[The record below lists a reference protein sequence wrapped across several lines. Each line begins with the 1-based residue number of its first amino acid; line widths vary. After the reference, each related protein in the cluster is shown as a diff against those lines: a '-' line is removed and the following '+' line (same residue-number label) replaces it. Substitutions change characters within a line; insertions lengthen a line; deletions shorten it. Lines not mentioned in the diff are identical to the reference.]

1 MRFDDYGQ
9 SDNLRDRRGERG
21 RAQRGGGG
29 AVLLFHLARF
39 VMGRFG
45 IGGLVVLGGGFFFLS
60 SIGLNPLTLGS
71 GPVSSGPYD
80 TRYDRLVGATLKS
93 TEDVFAEV
101 FKENGLGDY
110 PEPILN
116 FFSGGVQTQGCG
128 FAKSAVGPFYCPADR
143 QIYIDT
149 TFFDDLAERF
159 GAPGDFAQAYV
170 VAHEVGHH
178 IQTVTGVSDRV
189 RAMQARATSEAERNG
204 YLVKLELMAD
214 CLAGVWA
221 GRTAI
226 PLDRTDVEEALAA
239 AHAIGDDTIQ
249 RRAQGRVVPDSFTH
263 GTSEQ
268 RANWFSTGYRARD
281 MRACD
286 TLNATQI

>member
-9 SDNLRDRRGERG
+9 SDNIRNRRGEGG
-21 RAQRGGGG
+21 RPQMGGGG
-29 AVLLFHLARF
+29 AMLLVCLARF

-45 IGGLVVLGGGFFFLS
+45 IGGLVVLGGGFFLLS
-60 SIGLNPLTLGS
+60 SMGINPLTLGS
-71 GPVSSGPYD
+71 APVSSGPYD
-80 TRYDRLVGATLKS
+80 TKYDRLVGATLKS
-93 TEDVFAEV
+93 TEEVFAQIFE
-101 FKENGLGDY
+101 ENGLGTY

-128 FAKSAVGPFYCPADR
+128 FADSAIGPFYCPADR

-149 TFFDDLAERF
+149 VFFDQLAERF

-178 IQTVTGVSDRV
+178 VQTVTGVSDRI
-189 RAMQARATSEAERNG
+189 RAMQARATTEAEKNS
-204 YLVKLELMAD
+204 YLVRLELMAD

-226 PLDRTDVEEALAA
+226 PLDRGDVEEALAA
-239 AHAIGDDTIQ
+239 ARAVGDDTIQ
-249 RRAQGRVVPDSFTH
+249 RRAKGRVVPDSFTH

-268 RANWFSTGYRARD
+268 RANWFSTGYRSRD

-286 TLNATQI
+286 TVNTQQL